1 MPEINPYAVLGV
13 PRDATREEVARA
25 YRRLAKQHHP
35 DAAIVAPTT
44 QMARINEAWHIL
56 SEPNRR
62 ARWDRLHTVVEP
74 HHWTPA
80 PMPSQPARRPS
91 PAPAAPPSPMDS
103 GWVAFGVVAAVALL
117 VAVLMIGVS
126 VASQAPDDRLRF
138 EGDGI
143 AFAYP
148 REWVLA
154 PGNETDAAEHQVVAH
169 LVTFAVEPI
178 NLCTSFGDPCDLT
191 GDAIPPGEASII
203 VTAWEGGTPPVPDPV
218 VARPFGLDADDIIGG
233 QPAAFEI
240 RQSED
245 DTTIA
250 WWQLSPPRFPDR
262 WIEIRADIGGQ
273 RLEQAAMLDEIQAV
287 LDTLQFDS

>member
-1 MPEINPYAVLGV
+1 
-13 PRDATREEVARA
+13 
-25 YRRLAKQHHP
+25 
-35 DAAIVAPTT
+35 
-44 QMARINEAWHIL
+44 
-56 SEPNRR
+56 
-62 ARWDRLHTVVEP
+62 
-74 HHWTPA
+74 
-80 PMPSQPARRPS
+80 
-91 PAPAAPPSPMDS
+91 MDS

-148 REWVLA
+148 RDWVLA
-154 PGNETDAAEHQVVAH
+154 PGNESDPAEHQVVAH
-169 LVTFAVEPI
+169 LVTFPVEPI
-178 NLCTSFGDPCDLT
+178 DLCTSFADACDLT
-191 GDAIPPGEASII
+191 GDTIPPGEASII

-250 WWQLSPPRFPDR
+250 WWQLSPPGFPDR

-273 RLEQAAMLDEIQAV
+273 RLEQTAMLDEIQAV
-287 LDTLQFDS
+287 LDTLQFES